1 MVNELIQKY
10 LEKHSH
16 SYLIPLLADL
26 EAKRLNHKPYEIKK
40 EYNKKVTTMALENLA
55 LGKAIVMKANEHLDE
70 EEPELPE
77 EDEELEDD
85 DIF

>member
-26 EAKRLNHKPYEIKK
+26 EAKRLNHKPHEIKK
-40 EYNKKVTTMALENLA
+40 EYKKKVTTMALENLA
-55 LGKAIVMKANEHLDE
+55 LDKAIVLKTNEHLDE

-77 EDEELEDD
+77 EEELEDD